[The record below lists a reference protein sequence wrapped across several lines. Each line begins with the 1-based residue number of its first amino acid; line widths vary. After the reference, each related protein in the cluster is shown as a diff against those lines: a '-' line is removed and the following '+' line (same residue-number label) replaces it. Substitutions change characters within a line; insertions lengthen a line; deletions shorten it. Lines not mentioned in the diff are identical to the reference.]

1 MQAIVFGSFSARV
14 WRGSGRSAEQLG
26 VQDQLAAL
34 AEENAQ
40 LRRLYKHLENRLTVA
55 AEELSGELLAPA

>member
-1 MQAIVFGSFSARV
+1 M

-40 LRRLYKHLENRLTVA
+40 LRRLYKHLEDHLSVA
-55 AEELSGELLAPA
+55 AEELSGELQALAPA